1 MIGCVRKVSRL
12 FDPASGRAV
21 LLPLDHGV
29 GEGMLPGFE
38 DIPGL
43 VAMIREFPVQG
54 VVLNKGPLRAFLS
67 EIPAG
72 MQAVGQLS
80 GATRH
85 AVPSYARSLLC
96 STHEA
101 LRLGAD
107 LVAVQVNIANDLE
120 DRMLADLGMVCDD
133 AHNLGAPVLAVIQ
146 PKGDRIVNETD
157 PSLICHCIRLGAELG
172 ADVVGVPYSG
182 DAASFSRA
190 CAAVSPPVVITGGP
204 SRPDFASFL
213 AMVEQALS
221 AGAAGTCVGRNVL
234 QQADPR
240 EALGRLVAVVHGE
253 SARESVADEAGPEA
267 ATPPI

>member
-1 MIGCVRKVSRL
+1 MIGCARKVTRL

-29 GEGMLPGFE
+29 GEGMLPGIE

-43 VAMIREFPVQG
+43 LAMIREFPVQG
-54 VVLNKGPLRAFLS
+54 VVLNKGPLRTCLA
-67 EIPAG
+67 EVPAAL
-72 MQAVGQLS
+72 QVAGQLS
-80 GATRH
+80 GGTRH
-85 AVPSYARSLLC
+85 AVPPYARSLVC

-101 LRLGAD
+101 ARLGAD

-120 DRMLADLGMVCDD
+120 DRMLADLGLACDD
-133 AHNLGAPVLAVIQ
+133 AHNLGMPILAIIQ
-146 PKGDRIVNETD
+146 PKGDRIVNEMD

-172 ADVVGVPYSG
+172 ADIVGVPYSG
-182 DAASFSRA
+182 DAKSFART
-190 CAAVSPPVVITGGP
+190 CEAVSPPVLITGGP

-213 AMVEQALS
+213 SMVGQALS

-240 EALGRLVAVVHGE
+240 EALAQLVAVVHGE
-253 SARESVADEAGPEA
+253 QAGDAREPEA
-267 ATPPI
+267 MPPT